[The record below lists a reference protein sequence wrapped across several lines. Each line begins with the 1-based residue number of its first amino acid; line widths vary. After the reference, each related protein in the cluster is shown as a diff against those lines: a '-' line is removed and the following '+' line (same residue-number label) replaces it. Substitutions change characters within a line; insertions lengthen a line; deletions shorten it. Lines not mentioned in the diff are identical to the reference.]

1 MPDYYDGSLDYGK
14 GMPKMTV
21 NAHYAQAN
29 CSHICVILNKNVQKH
44 KILLAFSSFL
54 GYNNIVI
61 GSHIIMAAV
70 FSKKEEVVMFQK
82 GDFVTYGCK
91 GVCEIK
97 DVTTLKM
104 DGVPKDKLYYEM
116 QLLLDAG
123 SKIFTPV
130 EHESSKN
137 VMRSVLT
144 SEEAKELLD
153 ELPQLEELWVKED
166 RAREEK
172 YRSAINHSDAKAML
186 SMIRSL
192 YGRKKERVALGRK
205 LAALDSKYLRI
216 AEDNLFSE
224 LSLSL
229 QVTQDRIEKYVAEKI
244 QQLEGTVKNA

>member
-1 MPDYYDGSLDYGK
+1 
-14 GMPKMTV
+14 
-21 NAHYAQAN
+21 
-29 CSHICVILNKNVQKH
+29 
-44 KILLAFSSFL
+44 
-54 GYNNIVI
+54 
-61 GSHIIMAAV
+61 
-70 FSKKEEVVMFQK
+70 MFQK

-130 EHESSKN
+130 EHEGSKN

-144 SEEAKELLD
+144 PEEAKELLE
-153 ELPQLEELWVKED
+153 ELPQLEEPWIKED
-166 RAREEK
+166 RAREEM
-172 YRSAINHSDAKAML
+172 YRYAINHSDAKAML
-186 SMIRSL
+186 AMIRSL
-192 YGRKKERVALGRK
+192 YGRRKDRVAQGRK
-205 LAALDSKYLRI
+205 LAVMDSKYLRI

-229 QVTQDRIEKYVAEKI
+229 QVAQERIGNYVTDRI
-244 QQLEGTVKNA
+244 QMLEGTVKNA